1 MWPGAVLEGQGQL
14 RIDVH
19 LGRKRQG
26 DRGERQRKRFSK
38 REGGGE
44 DVVGRIGKDRIG

>member
-26 DRGERQRKRFSK
+26 DRGERQRKRFSN
-38 REGGGE
+38 RGGGGE
-44 DVVGRIGKDRIG
+44 DVVGRIG